1 MSTIM
6 MAMVDLVGA
15 LDDRWLWKPLH
26 LIGGGHDDVALDD
39 VVEPL
44 LEIGLVDAYSMMVAC
59 LMVESHDGDIDVIW
73 SLGDG

>member
-1 MSTIM
+1 M
-6 MAMVDLVGA
+6 
-15 LDDRWLWKPLH
+15 
-26 LIGGGHDDVALDD
+26 IGGAHDDVALDD

-59 LMVESHDGDIDVIW
+59 LMVEPHDGDIDVIW